1 MNRLSEQVRRLEDTI
16 ESLIAE
22 NKKLREPQQ
31 LPQISYKWKVTERP
45 EEWEEGDLYYV
56 ELSDWTIC
64 EVIRYNGELIPFSI
78 VREMYDKNNYTK
90 KLETELKARV
100 EQVEN
105 LQDTLKKITKEN
117 LELQDKNKR
126 LKSKLEQTVDEY
138 DEDYKTYHRDEDKF
152 DDNFRKIF
160 RDFLDDKF

>member
-1 MNRLSEQVRRLEDTI
+1 MIKLSEQVRRLEDTI
-16 ESLIAE
+16 ESLRAE

-64 EVIRYNGELIPFSI
+64 KVIRYNGELIPFDR
-78 VREMYDKNNYTK
+78 VKEMYDKNNYTK
-90 KLETELKARV
+90 KLETELKARM

-117 LELQDKNKR
+117 LELQDR
-126 LKSKLEQTVDEY
+126 LKKREDDIEFMDYVNKLYGSTF
-138 DEDYKTYHRDEDKF
+138 KR
-152 DDNFRKIF
+152 
-160 RDFLDDKF
+160 

>member
-1 MNRLSEQVRRLEDTI
+1 MHRLSEQVKNLEDTI
-16 ESLIAE
+16 DILRAE
-22 NKKLREPQQ
+22 NKMLREPKQ

-45 EEWEEGDLYYV
+45 EEWEDGDLYYV

-64 EVIRYNGELIPFSI
+64 EVIRYNGELIPFSRM
-78 VREMYDKNNYTK
+78 REMYDKNDYTK

-117 LELQDKNKR
+117 LELQEKLNKGCRNKTCKKTTRDNDK
-126 LKSKLEQTVDEY
+126 
-138 DEDYKTYHRDEDKF
+138 HF
-152 DDNFRKIF
+152 DDNFRRICKDLLWHDPF
-160 RDFLDDKF
+160 